1 VKLYLSDASVSPRP
15 TRARRRFHAG
25 VEFEARLTASSH
37 SYLLA
42 ACNSQ
47 QLLDGD
53 SGSEHSDLAWDSRCQ
68 RRACRSRWLEG

>member
-1 VKLYLSDASVSPRP
+1 VKLYPSDASVIPHP

-25 VEFEARLTASSH
+25 VEFEEKLTASSH

-47 QLLDGD
+47 QLLDGN
-53 SGSEHSDLAWDSRCQ
+53 SGSEHGDLTWDSRCQ
-68 RRACRSRWLEG
+68 RRACKTRWLEG